1 MPAISPGFADGFTDV
16 QIDAIDEQA
25 RKGKYGLFQELLAS
39 HRLRPEEVLVVGD
52 NPDSEIAA
60 GNRLGMQT
68 IQILR
73 PGVTRSNAAAAH
85 VNNLTELKKFL

>member
-1 MPAISPGFADGFTDV
+1 MRLTSGRGRANTASSKNCSRAIV
-16 QIDAIDEQA
+16 CA
-25 RKGKYGLFQELLAS
+25 RRKCWWWATI
-39 HRLRPEEVLVVGD
+39 R
-52 NPDSEIAA
+52 DSEIAA